1 MLKADQIPDE
11 AMNAL
16 LRALQL
22 RKGGREAIAAALSAW
37 PGFEYRA
44 DAAFPAFGY
53 GPAAFILPLPQE
65 ARDE

>member
-16 LRALQL
+16 LRALL
-22 RKGGREAIAAALSAW
+22 IRKSGKEALAAALNAW
-37 PGFEYRA
+37 PGLEYKA

-53 GPAAFILPLPQE
+53 GPAAIILPLPE
-65 ARDE
+65 EVRDE